1 MNERYIEALK
11 KLKENLDDLK
21 IDFKAFQKEIT
32 SKEDN
37 NLQKIMFKVADD
49 LAKYDIKDGYWYYNG
64 KNTGVKAEAKD
75 GKDGEQGPQGIQG
88 PVGPTGKPGKDGKDG
103 KPGKDGKDGKPGKDG
118 KSGKDGKPGK
128 DGETPNFKVKK
139 VYLDS
144 EGQAKVSMEKEG
156 NTYYL
161 TFTIPQGVQGVMGF
175 PGEDATINGKNAINI
190 IPGNNISLEQ
200 DDKGNISINSLVNPF
215 ELKIVDILPT
225 ENISS
230 SAIYFVPTSD
240 PNDNNIFEEYVYVNE
255 GTEDNPKWDWELL
268 GTTKVDLSNYV
279 KNTDIATTSKAGIV
293 KVGDGLTTS
302 LGYLV
307 IARASNAMIDAKTNQ
322 NYPIVPANLDYAVK
336 SVVGGHVT
344 LTQAEYDALETK
356 DENTY
361 YNIVEE

>member
-21 IDFKAFQKEIT
+21 IDFKVFQKEIT

-88 PVGPTGKPGKDGKDG
+88 PIGPTGKPGKDGKSGKDGKDG

-118 KSGKDGKPGK
+118 KDGKDGV
-128 DGETPNFKVKK
+128 TPNFKVKK

-215 ELKIVDILPT
+215 ELKVINALPT

-230 SAIYFVPTSD
+230 SAIYFTPS
-240 PNDNNIFEEYVYVNE
+240 P
-255 GTEDNPKWDWELL
+255 
-268 GTTKVDLSNYV
+268 
-279 KNTDIATTSKAGIV
+279 
-293 KVGDGLTTS
+293 
-302 LGYLV
+302 
-307 IARASNAMIDAKTNQ
+307 
-322 NYPIVPANLDYAVK
+322 
-336 SVVGGHVT
+336 
-344 LTQAEYDALETK
+344 
-356 DENTY
+356 
-361 YNIVEE
+361 